1 MSSGGG
7 TKTQTP
13 ATTAAT
19 TQKPVASGNAA
30 ADVAAQEQKRLM
42 NKPTES
48 SETSILTSGRGI
60 LDEPEYKR
68 NLLGAGLLRD
78 SRGQGLG

>member
-13 ATTAAT
+13 TTAAT

-30 ADVAAQEQKRLM
+30 ADAAAQEQKRLM

>member
-1 MSSGGG
+1 MSKSKPAV
-7 TKTQTP
+7 TTP
-13 ATTAAT
+13 AAT
-19 TQKPVASGNAA
+19 STVQNPVTSNNAA
-30 ADVAAQEQKRLM
+30 ADAAAQEQKRLM

-60 LDEPEYKR
+60 LEEPEYKR